1 MSYSTQEKQAI
12 TGYLLVVL
20 IHLYGTS
27 FRINHVESSTVS
39 AVILFNSNGNESP
52 YEFYIRPIVSLES
65 NVKIDT
71 RMAGK
76 DGSSPDKAWVIK

>member
-1 MSYSTQEKQAI
+1 M
-12 TGYLLVVL
+12 
-20 IHLYGTS
+20 
-27 FRINHVESSTVS
+27 ESSTVS